1 MSKAEEMVKLA
12 DRFYASFGGDGDTAS
27 DEEADAEQDTI
38 RELISM
44 GITSPVTKEA
54 AGNLYHD
61 QLCRQLADFLES
73 RLEEQGGVMT
83 LLDIYSLYNRARGAA
98 ELVSPDDLLQAA
110 RLFPKLKIPLSVRT
124 FTSGVRVIQSAAHD
138 ETAVC
143 DRIAAMVQTATGAL
157 SRPLSPIDIAT
168 TLRVP
173 LTIAQEHLLLAERRG
188 ILCRDDGP
196 GGLRFYNNIFK
207 DM

>member
-12 DRFYASFGGDGDTAS
+12 DRFYASFGGDADTAS
-27 DEEADAEQDTI
+27 EEEADAEQDTI

-73 RLEEQGGVMT
+73 RLDDQGGVMT

-110 RLFPKLKIPLSVRT
+110 HLFPKLKIPLTMRS

-138 ETAVC
+138 EAAIC
-143 DRIAAMVQTATGAL
+143 DRIEAMVQTEAGAL

-168 TLRVP
+168 ALRVP
-173 LTIAQEHLLLAERRG
+173 LTIAQEHLLLAERRE